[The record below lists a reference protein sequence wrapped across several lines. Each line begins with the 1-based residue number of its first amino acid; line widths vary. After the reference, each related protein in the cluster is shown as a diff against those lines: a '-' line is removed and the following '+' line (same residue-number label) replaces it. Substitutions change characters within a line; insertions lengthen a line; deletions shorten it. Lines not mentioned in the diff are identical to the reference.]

1 MGSKAPSAP
10 APTLGYTLRILI
22 GVRYRMLFR
31 PAARRSTIS
40 GRAGTRGWIRYLILL
55 AVIVFLAVVV
65 TGRLVDVV
73 GGPVGR
79 ALLEPLLTFA
89 SSAASVALF
98 LFAIPTVMAALTYKS
113 DLKLLLL
120 TPVSPRVLLAEKFGS
135 IYCQLAAF
143 VLLIGIPILLGIG
156 RALNLGPGYGLVT
169 ILVLLLLPI
178 APLGLALMVLIAVLR
193 WLPPRWA
200 RTLTAVLGTVF
211 GLIGYIGTQLLTNGG
226 GAGKTAN
233 LRGLVAQAPS
243 AWWQSLPTTW
253 PGQAMAAAAH
263 GHAGTAITYLAGSAA
278 LAIGFAVMAILLA
291 ARLFT
296 TGWATYQEVGSRR
309 KPQRIGEPAAALALP
324 GPLRLPAST
333 VAMGTDLR
341 ATGQATSTLA
351 GGSLPL
357 RLVWRSLW
365 RKDWLGMRRDPQLLA
380 RLAYPLVIVGFGFY
394 RTSSKGVGGA
404 SAHGVGMVSVFIT
417 MSIYVLL
424 LSNFVAPRL
433 VNREGKSLYLLALAP
448 VSSRDV
454 LLVKW
459 ALGALPIAGLTAVFA
474 IVGALLLHLAIWAAL
489 LGLGAFGSL
498 AIAMVGAMLTLSLIW
513 PRLDWDNPSRQVSTQ
528 AALYGTVGGLIMCMG
543 ICALLA
549 VAIGWSSSHPL
560 TALLAGVGIFVITF
574 GVCWISLMVGGRSM
588 KSLLGSVG

>member
-1 MGSKAPSAP
+1 MGSKAPSAAP
-10 APTLGYTLRILI
+10 PTLGHILRILI
-22 GVRYRMLFR
+22 GVHARMLFR
-31 PAARRSTIS
+31 PSARRGTIS
-40 GRAGTRGWIRYLILL
+40 GRAGNRGWIRYLILL

-73 GGPVGR
+73 GGPIGR
-79 ALLEPLLTFA
+79 ALLGPMLTFA

-135 IYCQLAAF
+135 IYCQLSAF

-178 APLGLALMVLIAVLR
+178 APLSLALMVLIAVLR

-226 GAGKTAN
+226 GAGKTAH
-233 LRGLVAQAPS
+233 LRGLFAQAPS
-243 AWWQSLPTTW
+243 AWWQSLPMTW

-278 LAIGFAVMAILLA
+278 LAFGLAVTAILLA
-291 ARLFT
+291 AHLFS

-309 KPQRIGEPAAALALP
+309 KTQRSGERAAALTLP
-324 GPLRLPAST
+324 GPLRLPASPGS
-333 VAMGTDLR
+333 AGTEVR
-341 ATGQATSTLA
+341 TTGWATSA
-351 GGSLPL
+351 QEGSLPL

-417 MSIYVLL
+417 MSIYVFL

-448 VSSRDV
+448 VSSHDV

-474 IVGALLLHLAIWAAL
+474 IVGALLLHLAIWSAL
-489 LGLGAFGSL
+489 LSLGAFGSL
-498 AIAMVGAMLTLSLIW
+498 AIAMVGALLTLSLIW
-513 PRLDWDNPSRQVSTQ
+513 PRLDWDNPSRQVSMQ
-528 AALYGTVGGLIMCMG
+528 AALFGTVGGLIMCAG

-549 VAIGWSSSHPL
+549 VAIGWSSSHPT
-560 TALLAGVGIFVITF
+560 TALLAGVGIFVITLA
-574 GVCWISLMVGGRSM
+574 VCWISLIVGSWAM
-588 KSLLGSVG
+588 KILLGGAS